1 MPLIDRTALVLV
13 PKAPY
18 LTWVKTLPG
27 ADLSLTL
34 EQLRATPVVFLLP
47 VAERP
52 EEVLTWL
59 QGGCELLFIHMLAA
73 FTQEE
78 IRLPQD
84 RSFAVFRE
92 WFDFSLAP
100 MVNDLQP
107 FFEAAATANEDGTP
121 TPPAKPSGI
130 QIVSR

>member
-13 PKAPY
+13 PKQPY

-34 EQLRATPVVFLLP
+34 EQLRAAPVVFLLP

-52 EEVLTWL
+52 EEIYGWL

-73 FTQEE
+73 FTQDE

-84 RSFAVFRE
+84 RSFQVFSE

-107 FFEAAATANEDGTP
+107 FFEEAAANEPGQGP
-121 TPPAKPSGI
+121 APAKPSGI
-130 QIVSR
+130 QIVGR